1 MSLNQVSFISQHG
14 LFLAAGLT
22 ELSHRDLLALGC
34 VVLGVIAQIFQKRLP
49 AGLGPSLFVGG
60 ATLGGAIVV
69 HDRFGSA
76 QPAMYLALMFA
87 SVVCLLCSGTGAAT
101 ALGERSRRGDG
112 RHPPSDVF
120 FTWSLLAGFTAAGL
134 IAYFLAVQTGQRLF
148 SLTRERGLAVP
159 PSGFLALAALLVA
172 VLVWRLSQRRPHQPT
187 MLLVIGALGAW
198 WGALLFPSARGGR
211 AETGLIAWLPP
222 WWSWVFQLMVGL
234 AALIIAA
241 AVIQDHRYRRRTAS
255 AWPDRLDE
263 LVEPYSRWPGYI
275 QTEAMIAAALL
286 ILGVYQLVRREAPS
300 AALFSGSAVVS
311 LLAGYAC
318 LFMTYRR
325 WSANTAG
332 LGMAL
337 VTVAI
342 VHGAAAIT
350 AKLLPDSLSAQYARR
365 MPVLYN
371 AMLMSLSVMAA
382 LWRWLAMVW
391 DQQLLNGIAWTT
403 TGRMIPYARRTAFFI
418 IAIAAL
424 IAFQMAIWPQRI
436 AEVDDK
442 SAGRIVCGLGALLL
456 FALIAALAARQGG
469 SPALAAMSL
478 VFVAAAALFIFVRLP
493 ASSFRGW
500 LMQYDPIVYSVIA
513 LPVLG
518 LAELAP
524 ATRWRAFAVPMWFL
538 ALLLLPAAALAQLL
552 GAPLPEGWVKPLTL
566 AILGAVYGIAGL
578 REHRRAF
585 LVLAGVLLVAS
596 LTSLL
601 RA

>member
-1 MSLNQVSFISQHG
+1 MFFNQVFQNAQRG
-14 LFLAAGLT
+14 FFLAAELT
-22 ELSHRDLLALGC
+22 ELSRRDRVVLGC
-34 VVLGVIAQIFQKRLP
+34 VVLGIIAQIFQKRLP
-49 AGLGPSLFVGG
+49 VGLGPSLFVAGV
-60 ATLGGAIVV
+60 TLGGALIV
-69 HDRFGSA
+69 HDRFGGA

-87 SVVCLLCSGTGAAT
+87 SVVCLLCSGMGAAT
-101 ALGERSRRGDG
+101 ALGERSRRGAA

-120 FTWSLLAGFTAAGL
+120 FIWSLLAGFTAAGL
-134 IAYFLAVQTGQRLF
+134 IAYYLAVQTGQRLF

-187 MLLVIGALGAW
+187 MLLVIGALAAW
-198 WGALLFPSARGGR
+198 WGAMLFPSVRGGR
-211 AETGLIAWLPP
+211 AETDWVAWLPP

-234 AALIIAA
+234 AALIIVA
-241 AVIQDHRYRRRTAS
+241 AVIQDHRYRRRIAS

-286 ILGVYQLVRREAPS
+286 IMGVYQLVRREAPS
-300 AALFSGSAVVS
+300 AAVFSGAAVVS

-337 VTVAI
+337 LTAAI

-371 AMLMSLSVMAA
+371 AILMALAVMAA
-382 LWRWLAMVW
+382 CWRWLAGVW

-418 IAIAAL
+418 MAIAAL

-436 AEVDDK
+436 AEVDDQ
-442 SAGRIVCGLGALLL
+442 SAGRIACGLGVLLL
-456 FALIAALAARQGG
+456 CALIAALAARQGG
-469 SPALAAMSL
+469 SLALAAMSL
-478 VFVAAAALFIFVRLP
+478 VFIVAAALFVFVRLP

-500 LMQYDPIVYSVIA
+500 LVQYDPIVYSVVA

-585 LVLAGVLLVAS
+585 LVLAGVLIVAS
-596 LTSLL
+596 ITTLP

>member
-1 MSLNQVSFISQHG
+1 MFFNQV
-14 LFLAAGLT
+14 FLNAQRGFFPVAELT
-22 ELSHRDLLALGC
+22 ELSRRDRVVLGC
-34 VVLGVIAQIFQKRLP
+34 VVVGIIAQIFQKRLP
-49 AGLGPSLFVGG
+49 VGLGSSLFVAGV
-60 ATLGGAIVV
+60 TLGGALVV
-69 HDRFGSA
+69 HDRFAGT

-87 SVVCLLCSGTGAAT
+87 SVVCLLCSGMGAAT
-101 ALGERSRRGDG
+101 ALGERSRRDDA
-112 RHPPSDVF
+112 RHPPSDAF
-120 FTWSLLAGFTAAGL
+120 FIWSLLAGVTAAGL

-148 SLTRERGLAVP
+148 SLTRERGLSVP
-159 PSGFLALAALLVA
+159 IGGFLALAALLIA
-172 VLVWRLSQRRPHQPT
+172 VLFWRTSHRRPHQPT
-187 MLLVIGALGAW
+187 MVLVIGALAAW
-198 WGALLFPSARGGR
+198 WGAMLFPSVRGGR
-211 AETGLIAWLPP
+211 AESGLVAWLPP
-222 WWSWVFQLMVGL
+222 WWSWVFQLMAGL
-234 AALIIAA
+234 AALIIVA
-241 AVIQDHRYRRRTAS
+241 AVIQDHRYRRRIAS

-286 ILGVYQLVRREAPS
+286 IMGVYQLVRREAPS
-300 AALFSGSAVVS
+300 AAVFSGAAVVS

-337 VTVAI
+337 VTAAI

-371 AMLMSLSVMAA
+371 AILMALAVMAA
-382 LWRWLAMVW
+382 CWRWLAGVW

-418 IAIAAL
+418 MAIAAL

-442 SAGRIVCGLGALLL
+442 SAGRIVCGLGVLLL
-456 FALIAALAARQGG
+456 CALIAALAARQGG

-478 VFVAAAALFIFVRLP
+478 VFIAAAALFVFVRLP

-500 LMQYDPIVYSVIA
+500 LVQYDPIVYSVIA

-518 LAELAP
+518 LAELVP

-585 LVLAGVLLVAS
+585 LVLAGVLIVAS
-596 LTSLL
+596 ITTLP